1 MAFAL
6 KLLPLFVC
14 PALALAQAPATATSL
29 KDPTQPPASFS
40 ATLAGESGLSA
51 TGAPGGGR
59 LRSIILPRRGGTPSA
74 LIDGQIVR
82 LGSKLGDT
90 RLIRLTESE
99 AVLVGPAGKETL
111 YLTPDVTKKPVGTTA
126 RLRQKEMP

>member
-6 KLLPLFVC
+6 KLLPLFLC
-14 PALALAQAPATATSL
+14 PALALAQGTGASL

-40 ATLAGESGLSA
+40 ATLTGESGLSA

-59 LRSIILPRRGGTPSA
+59 LRSIIMPRRGGKPTA

-82 LGSKLGDT
+82 LGGKLGDA

-99 AVLVGPAGKETL
+99 AVLEGPSGRETL
-111 YLTPDVTKKPVGTTA
+111 YLTPDVTKKPVGTTM